1 MDGQQKAFFFFFS
14 LKSISVWLQS
24 THARAHFQPNPMRR
38 SNVEKRHTGQDE
50 RRNKEGSADKR
61 KNKDQAETE
70 EMSLSARERH
80 EWAGAL
86 IIDRMIKA
94 DEEGFFPQ

>member
-1 MDGQQKAFFFFFS
+1 MK
-14 LKSISVWLQS
+14 KKKHTHTLQ
-24 THARAHFQPNPMRR
+24 AA
-38 SNVEKRHTGQDE
+38 
-50 RRNKEGSADKR
+50 
-61 KNKDQAETE
+61 TE
-70 EMSLSARERH
+70 EMSLSGRERH